1 MNNEN
6 LTNINKAESKKTLQ
20 SYITGFILS
29 IILTLVPYILVM
41 DHLLTPL
48 VLVGVI
54 LVFAFIQLAVQ
65 LLFFLHIRQ
74 ESKPRLNLV
83 IFLLFFGTILVVVVA
98 SVWIMQHLNYNMSL
112 VQFNNVMN
120 YGEGF

>member
-6 LTNINKAESKKTLQ
+6 LTNINKTESKKILQ

-54 LVFAFIQLAVQ
+54 LVFAFVQLAVQ

-74 ESKPRLNLV
+74 ESKPPLSGLCS
-83 IFLLFFGTILVVVVA
+83 ISI
-98 SVWIMQHLNYNMSL
+98 II
-112 VQFNNVMN
+112 
-120 YGEGF
+120 